1 MKQKKLLFNL
11 IGLCLLLGLSSCSD
25 SEDDKSVFGD
35 DFDIPQLTDTN
46 TIQFTV
52 DATGKKELLQLIGG
66 GGRMAIDWGDGRLQK
81 IENTGAHLKVYYK
94 YGNRKVYR
102 VRIWAEELEFCSI
115 GIKMP
120 PVSKLH
126 LGYLPKM
133 KELKLYNFSATPELD
148 LSTSCPNVKS
158 ISIGNWADLERVD
171 LSQCLEL
178 KEKDFFDNPKLTLP
192 NGNNF

>member
-35 DFDIPQLTDTN
+35 DFDIPQLTDAN

-52 DATGKKELLQLIGG
+52 DATGERELLRLIGG
-66 GGRMAIDWGDGRLQK
+66 GGRMAIEWGDGRLQK
-81 IENTGAHLKVYYK
+81 VENANANLMIYYQ
-94 YGNRKVYR
+94 YRNRKVYR
-102 VRIWAEELEFCSI
+102 IRIWAEELDFCSI

-120 PVSKLH
+120 PVSELH

-133 KELKLYNFSATPELD
+133 KELKLYNFSAIPELD
-148 LSTSCPNVKS
+148 LSTSCPNVES
-158 ISIGNWADLERVD
+158 INIAYWADLERIE
-171 LSQCLEL
+171 LSQCLKL
-178 KEKDFFDNPKLTLP
+178 KNIEIYDNHKLTLP
-192 NGNNF
+192 KR

>member
-35 DFDIPQLTDTN
+35 DFDIPQLTDAN

-52 DATGKKELLQLIGG
+52 DATGERELLQLIGG
-66 GGRMAIDWGDGRLQK
+66 GRMAIEWGDGRLQK
-81 IENTGAHLKVYYK
+81 VENADANLMIYYK
-94 YGNRKVYR
+94 YRNRKVYR
-102 VRIWAEELEFCSI
+102 VRIWAEELDFCSI

-148 LSTSCPNVKS
+148 LSTSCPNVES
-158 ISIGNWADLERVD
+158 INIAYWADLERIE
-171 LSQCLEL
+171 LSQCLKL
-178 KEKDFFDNPKLTLP
+178 KNIEIYDNPKLILP
-192 NGNNF
+192 K

>member
-35 DFDIPQLTDTN
+35 DFDIPQLTDAN

-52 DATGKKELLQLIGG
+52 DATGERELLQLIGG
-66 GGRMAIDWGDGRLQK
+66 GRMAIEWGDGRLQK
-81 IENTGAHLKVYYK
+81 VENADANLMIYYK
-94 YGNRKVYR
+94 YRNRKVYR
-102 VRIWAEELEFCSI
+102 VRIWAEELDFCSI

-148 LSTSCPNVKS
+148 LSTSCPNVES
-158 ISIGNWADLERVD
+158 INIAYWADLERIE
-171 LSQCLEL
+171 LSQCLKL
-178 KEKDFFDNPKLTLP
+178 KNIEIYDNPKLTLP
-192 NGNNF
+192 K

>member
-35 DFDIPQLTDTN
+35 DFDIPQLTDAN

-52 DATGKKELLQLIGG
+52 DATGERELLQLIGG
-66 GGRMAIDWGDGRLQK
+66 GSRMAIEWGDGRLQK
-81 IENTGAHLKVYYK
+81 VENADANLMIYYK
-94 YGNRKVYR
+94 YRNRKVYR
-102 VRIWAEELEFCSI
+102 IRIWAEELDFCSI

-148 LSTSCPNVKS
+148 LSTSCPNVES
-158 ISIGNWADLERVD
+158 INIAYWADLESIE
-171 LSQCLEL
+171 LSQCLKL
-178 KEKDFFDNPKLTLP
+178 KNIEIYDNPKLTLP
-192 NGNNF
+192 K

>member
-1 MKQKKLLFNL
+1 MKQKKLLFYL

-35 DFDIPQLTDTN
+35 DFDIPQLTDAN

-52 DATGKKELLQLIGG
+52 DATGERELLQLIGG
-66 GGRMAIDWGDGRLQK
+66 GGRMAIEWGDGRLQK
-81 IENTGAHLKVYYK
+81 VENADANLMIYYK
-94 YGNRKVYR
+94 YRNRKVYR
-102 VRIWAEELEFCSI
+102 IRIWAEELDFCSI

-120 PVSKLH
+120 PVSELH

-148 LSTSCPNVKS
+148 LSTSCPNVES
-158 ISIGNWADLERVD
+158 INIAYWADLERIE
-171 LSQCLEL
+171 LSQCLKL
-178 KEKDFFDNPKLTLP
+178 KNIEIYDNPKLTLP
-192 NGNNF
+192 K

>member
-1 MKQKKLLFNL
+1 MKQKKLLFYL

-35 DFDIPQLTDTN
+35 DFDIPQLTDAN

-52 DATGKKELLQLIGG
+52 DATGERELLQLIGG
-66 GGRMAIDWGDGRLQK
+66 GGRMAIEWGDGRLQK
-81 IENTGAHLKVYYK
+81 VENADANLMIYYK
-94 YGNRKVYR
+94 YRNRKVYR
-102 VRIWAEELEFCSI
+102 IRIWAEELDFCSI

-120 PVSKLH
+120 PVSELH

-148 LSTSCPNVKS
+148 LSTSCLNVES
-158 ISIGNWADLERVD
+158 INIAYWADLERVE
-171 LSQCLEL
+171 LSQCLKL
-178 KEKDFFDNPKLTLP
+178 KNIEIYDNPKLTLP
-192 NGNNF
+192 K

>member
-35 DFDIPQLTDTN
+35 DFDIPQLTDAN

-52 DATGKKELLQLIGG
+52 DATGERELLQLIGG
-66 GGRMAIDWGDGRLQK
+66 GGRMAIEWGDGRLQK
-81 IENTGAHLKVYYK
+81 VENADANLMIYYK
-94 YGNRKVYR
+94 YRNCKVYR
-102 VRIWAEELEFCSI
+102 VRIWAEELDFCSI

-148 LSTSCPNVKS
+148 LSTSCPNVES
-158 ISIGNWADLERVD
+158 INIAYWADLERIE
-171 LSQCLEL
+171 LSQCLKL
-178 KEKDFFDNPKLTLP
+178 KNIEIYDNPKLTLP
-192 NGNNF
+192 K

>member
-35 DFDIPQLTDTN
+35 DFDSPQLTDAN

-52 DATGKKELLQLIGG
+52 DATGERELLQLIGG
-66 GGRMAIDWGDGRLQK
+66 GGRMAIEWGDGRLQK
-81 IENTGAHLKVYYK
+81 VENADANLMIYYK
-94 YGNRKVYR
+94 YRNRKVYR
-102 VRIWAEELEFCSI
+102 IRIWAEELDFCSI
-115 GIKMP
+115 GTKMP

-148 LSTSCPNVKS
+148 LSTSCPNVES
-158 ISIGNWADLERVD
+158 INIAYWADLERIE
-171 LSQCLEL
+171 LSQCLKL
-178 KEKDFFDNPKLTLP
+178 KNIEIYDNPKLILP
-192 NGNNF
+192 K

>member
-25 SEDDKSVFGD
+25 SEDDKSVFGH
-35 DFDIPQLTDTN
+35 DFDIPQLTDAN

-52 DATGKKELLQLIGG
+52 DATGERELLQLIGG
-66 GGRMAIDWGDGRLQK
+66 GGRMAIEWGDGRLQK
-81 IENTGAHLKVYYK
+81 VENADANLMIYYK
-94 YGNRKVYR
+94 YRNRKVYR
-102 VRIWAEELEFCSI
+102 VRIWAEELDFCSI

-133 KELKLYNFSATPELD
+133 KELKLYNFSATLELD
-148 LSTSCPNVKS
+148 LSTSCPNVES
-158 ISIGNWADLERVD
+158 INIAYWADLARIE
-171 LSQCLEL
+171 LSQCLKL
-178 KEKDFFDNPKLTLP
+178 KNIEIYDNPKLTLP
-192 NGNNF
+192 K

>member
-35 DFDIPQLTDTN
+35 DFDIPQLTDAN

-52 DATGKKELLQLIGG
+52 DATGERELLQLIGG
-66 GGRMAIDWGDGRLQK
+66 GGRMAIEWGDGRLQK
-81 IENTGAHLKVYYK
+81 VENADANLMIYYK
-94 YGNRKVYR
+94 YRNRKVYR
-102 VRIWAEELEFCSI
+102 VRIWAEELDFCSI

-148 LSTSCPNVKS
+148 LSTSCPNVES
-158 ISIGNWADLERVD
+158 INIAYWADLERIE
-171 LSQCLEL
+171 LSQCLKL
-178 KEKDFFDNPKLTLP
+178 KNIEIYDNPKLTLP
-192 NGNNF
+192 K

>member
-35 DFDIPQLTDTN
+35 DFDIPQLTDAN

-52 DATGKKELLQLIGG
+52 DATGERELLRLIGG
-66 GGRMAIDWGDGRLQK
+66 GGRMAIEWGDGRLQK
-81 IENTGAHLKVYYK
+81 VENANANLMIYYQ
-94 YGNRKVYR
+94 YRNRKVYR
-102 VRIWAEELEFCSI
+102 IRIWAEELDFCSI

-120 PVSKLH
+120 PVSELH

-148 LSTSCPNVKS
+148 LSTSCPNVES
-158 ISIGNWADLERVD
+158 INIAYWADLERIE
-171 LSQCLEL
+171 LSQCLKL
-178 KEKDFFDNPKLTLP
+178 KNIEIYDNHKLTLP
-192 NGNNF
+192 KR